1 MAGDVAAVLAPLWLF
16 FLIGTFAGVVAV
28 VAAGAARKRRMVV
41 SRLDR
46 NRALRTVRLPA
57 PGERTHIPTVGM
69 AHHRPIR
76 PAIPL
81 TPYRRTLGIAGLGL
95 MAGKSPVRSAWPD
108 HTARPLDRRQRE
120 RFRQGDHTLTERTQ
134 Q

>member
-1 MAGDVAAVLAPLWLF
+1 MAI

-46 NRALRTVRLPA
+46 NRALQGVA
-57 PGERTHIPTVGM
+57 PRARRADEIPTVGM

-81 TPYRRTLGIAGLGL
+81 TPYG
-95 MAGKSPVRSAWPD
+95 
-108 HTARPLDRRQRE
+108 
-120 RFRQGDHTLTERTQ
+120 
-134 Q
+134 

>member
-46 NRALRTVRLPA
+46 NRALHGEA
-57 PGERTHIPTVGM
+57 PRARRADAHTNRWDGPSQTHKTSYTSNPLQENVG
-69 AHHRPIR
+69 HSRSGTDGREVPRCTRHG
-76 PAIPL
+76 L
-81 TPYRRTLGIAGLGL
+81 T
-95 MAGKSPVRSAWPD
+95 
-108 HTARPLDRRQRE
+108 
-120 RFRQGDHTLTERTQ
+120 TQ
-134 Q
+134 QGRSTEGSENASAKVTTP